1 MGILSVLQT
10 GKSGMNTAKAG
21 IATSGHNIAN
31 AGSEGFS
38 RQRVQSEADIT
49 LQMSGNAASNPLGQG
64 SRVSRVERINDEYL
78 ERQLREGARDLA
90 HHEEKQVYLNQIEDV
105 FNEMN
110 GDGLNRVIARF
121 HNDFRKLSNDPTSEA
136 IRQSV
141 RESSEAM
148 VRDFRRLRSEVESIR
163 GHIDNRIE
171 GSIKELNALAKE
183 VAELNE
189 KISQTETQAC
199 DGANDLKDRRDLLIK
214 KINQYVDVSTHKD
227 SSGAYNVNIKGV
239 GPLVTGVL
247 VQDYNLA
254 RHQGND
260 AEGVVDASIQIRRS
274 AHGGE
279 FITGRFAGGKLGA
292 QIAVRDQAVNKTLER
307 LDELAYNLSNAV
319 NELHEKGYTADG
331 ATGIRYFQ
339 KLDSLK
345 GAAANLALTGDIR
358 DSVHN
363 IATALQPGAP
373 SDNRNALA
381 IANIQNAG
389 LMNGGKTSVDDFYNS
404 IVSEVGVASARNR
417 ESAGQQQ
424 SIQTQLAKV
433 RDQVS
438 GVSIDEETTN
448 LMQFQHAFDA
458 SARVIKVA
466 DEMLNTVLSLRG

>member
-38 RQRVQSEADIT
+38 RQRVQSQADIG
-49 LQMSGNAASNPLGQG
+49 LQMSAAAGNPLGQG
-64 SRVSRVERINDEYL
+64 SRISRVERINDEYL
-78 ERQLREGARDLA
+78 EKQLRHGARDLA
-90 HHEEKQVYLNQIEDV
+90 HHEEKQVYLNQVEDV

-148 VRDFRRLRSEVESIR
+148 VRDFKRLRTEVESIR

-171 GSIKELNALAKE
+171 GSVRELNSLAKE

-189 KISQTETQAC
+189 KIVQTETQAG
-199 DGANDLKDRRDLLIK
+199 DGANDLKDRRDLLVK
-214 KINQYVDVSTHKD
+214 KINQYVDVAVHKD
-227 SSGAYNVNIKGV
+227 SAGALNVDIKGV

-254 RHQGND
+254 RHQGD
-260 AEGVVDASIQIRRS
+260 STTGAVEGSVQITRS

-279 FITGRFAGGKLGA
+279 FITDRFGGGKIGA
-292 QIAVRDQAVNKTLER
+292 QVAVRDQAINKTLQR
-307 LDELAYNLSNAV
+307 LDELAFNLANAV

-331 ATGIRYFQ
+331 GTGVRFFNAPSSIQ
-339 KLDSLK
+339 
-345 GAAANLALTGDIR
+345 GAAANLALSEQIR

-381 IANIQNAG
+381 IANIQNVS
-389 LMNGGKTSVDDFYNS
+389 LMNAGKTSVDDFYNS

-417 ESAGQQQ
+417 EALGQQQ
-424 SIQTQLAKV
+424 SIQTQLSKV

-466 DEMLNTVLSLRG
+466 DEMLDTVLSLRG